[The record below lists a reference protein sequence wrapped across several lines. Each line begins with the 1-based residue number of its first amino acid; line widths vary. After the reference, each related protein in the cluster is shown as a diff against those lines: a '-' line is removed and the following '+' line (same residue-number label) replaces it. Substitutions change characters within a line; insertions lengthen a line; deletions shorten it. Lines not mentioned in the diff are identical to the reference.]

1 MKDNQ
6 SQKYNIYTN
15 INISNNNSKMFFFFF
30 NTVLRSSA
38 YFSIYIYIP
47 E

>member
-1 MKDNQ
+1 MKDNK

-30 NTVLRSSA
+30 QYSFKVLA